1 MSCTQ
6 PRRLTAAAAAFALC
20 TLGLAALTTDQAAL
34 YSSDARQYVRIATNL
49 LRHGAFHSAARLPD
63 LRGAGPLSP
72 YSRRAPGYPWY
83 LAAAFASVP
92 GTHLPTAECI
102 SDPACEAGAP
112 LRRRVQ
118 LTTNVIMAATV
129 GGTFLATFALTAS
142 WPASITAGLLCLM
155 LLPAGGHELLAALL
169 LLAHAALAVLT
180 WRQPRVVTGLASGLA
195 LGLLLLT
202 KAIFQYWLVAL
213 VLLCAVGVCRDR
225 DRRRALLP
233 ACAALVIASC
243 AVSLP
248 WMVRNAVQ
256 AGHFG
261 VSGRDGEILAI
272 RAEYGRMTWPEV
284 RGAFAWYLLRQETSG
299 VGSFVMRSIE
309 PEEFGYARFDRSN
322 PKGFYSRGK
331 QHTGEVADRADALK
345 PGWRLTQ
352 DQDQALWDAVL
363 KQAATDLMRED
374 WPKHAVLT
382 LAFAARGAIGLVSQG
397 CSILPTRH
405 AGFVGALSRRACRAA
420 KGIGVLALPALG
432 VLSVVWWRRRDFPA
446 AFLLLPLVFA
456 FGAHAAVTHF
466 ITRYSRPLIP
476 LVVVASAVA
485 IHDTWRWRRGFIM
498 RRSSPNR

>member
-1 MSCTQ
+1 MQ
-6 PRRLTAAAAAFALC
+6 PRRMAVAAVGFALC
-20 TLGLAALTTDQAAL
+20 TLGLAALTTDQASL

-49 LRHGAFHSAARLPD
+49 LRHGEFHTAARLPD
-63 LRGAGPLSP
+63 LRAAGLLSP

-83 LAAAFASVP
+83 LAAVFATAPETRRPS
-92 GTHLPTAECI
+92 AECI
-102 SDPACEAGAP
+102 SDPACEGGAP

-129 GGTFLATFALTAS
+129 AGTFLATFALTAN
-142 WPASITAGLLCLM
+142 WPVSIAAGLLCLM

-169 LLAHAALAVLT
+169 LLAHAALAALT

-195 LGLLLLT
+195 LGLLVLT

-213 VLLCAVGVCRDR
+213 ALLCAIGAWRDR
-225 DRRRALLP
+225 NRRHALLP

-261 VSGRDGEILAI
+261 VSGRDGEVLAI

-284 RGAFAWYLLRQETSG
+284 RGAFAWYLLRDETTGPRSR
-299 VGSFVMRSIE
+299 VMRWME
-309 PEEFGYARFDRSN
+309 PERYGYARFDRSN
-322 PKGFYSRGK
+322 PTGFYSRAK
-331 QHTGEVADRADALK
+331 QHTGDVAARADSLE
-345 PGWRLTQ
+345 PGWRLLL

-363 KQAATDLMRED
+363 KQAAADLMRED

-382 LAFAARGAIGLVSQG
+382 LAFAARGASGLVSQG

-405 AGFVGALSRRACRAA
+405 DGFVGTLSRQACLAA
-420 KGIGVLALPALG
+420 KGIGVLTLPVLG
-432 VLSVVWWRRRDFPA
+432 VVSVVWWRRRDFPA
-446 AFLLLPLVFA
+446 AFLLLPVVFA
-456 FGAHAAVTHF
+456 FGAHAAATHF

-476 LVVVASAVA
+476 LIVVASAVA
-485 IHDTWRWRRGFIM
+485 VHDAWRWRRGVIV
-498 RRSSPNR
+498 RRSGPSR